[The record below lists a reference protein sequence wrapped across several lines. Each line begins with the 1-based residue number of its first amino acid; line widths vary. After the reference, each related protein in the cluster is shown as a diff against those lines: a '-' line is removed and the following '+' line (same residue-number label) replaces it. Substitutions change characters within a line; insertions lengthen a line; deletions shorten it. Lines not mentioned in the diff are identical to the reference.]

1 YARATDILIIAA
13 AACLPWSTTALA
25 VFMLLW
31 LVAVIPTIDWEQF
44 VLDLARPAVGL
55 PIALV
60 ALALVGVAWSAADWA
75 ERLHGIKPLS
85 KLL

>member
-1 YARATDILIIAA
+1 MSSESEAIGSTVAPAMWRDRVRAWSASAAYARATDILIIAA

-44 VLDLARPAVGL
+44 VLSTLR
-55 PIALV
+55 
-60 ALALVGVAWSAADWA
+60 
-75 ERLHGIKPLS
+75 
-85 KLL
+85 

>member
-1 YARATDILIIAA
+1 
-13 AACLPWSTTALA
+13 

-31 LVAVIPTIDWEQF
+31 LVAVIPTIDWEKF
-44 VLDLARPAVGL
+44 VLDLARPAVCL

-75 ERLHGIKPLS
+75 ARLHGIKPLS
-85 KLL
+85 KLLLLPFLLGYFQRSQR